1 MIFCFIN
8 SHGSRHNETRLSK
21 TNVMVKHIASAE
33 EFAAIKAA
41 GKPVVVDF
49 TASWCGP
56 CKSIAPFFEELAAK
70 YPEIEFVKIDVDE
83 LEDVA
88 GECGISAMPTFQ
100 VYSNGVKVSEMTGAD
115 KEKLAALC
123 KDANEL

>member
-1 MIFCFIN
+1 M
-8 SHGSRHNETRLSK
+8 TRGIVTEDRS
-21 TNVMVKHIASAE
+21 IR
-33 EFAAIKAA
+33 FARAQ
-41 GKPVVVDF
+41 VVVDF

-56 CKSIAPFFEELAAK
+56 CKSIAPFFEELAGK
-70 YPEIEFVKIDVDE
+70 YPDIEFVKIDVDE

-115 KEKLAALC
+115 KDKLSALV
-123 KDANEL
+123 KEANEL

>member
-1 MIFCFIN
+1 MA
-8 SHGSRHNETRLSK
+8 GA
-21 TNVMVKHIASAE
+21 MVKQIASAE

-70 YPEIEFVKIDVDE
+70 YPEVEFVKIDVDE

-88 GECGISAMPTFQ
+88 AECGISAMPTFQ

-115 KEKLAALC
+115 KDKLSALV

>member
-1 MIFCFIN
+1 M
-8 SHGSRHNETRLSK
+8 
-21 TNVMVKHIASAE
+21 
-33 EFAAIKAA
+33 
-41 GKPVVVDF
+41 VVDF

-56 CKSIAPFFEELAAK
+56 CKAIAPHFEELSTK
-70 YPEIEFVKIDVDE
+70 YPEIVFVKIDVDE

-115 KEKLAALC
+115 PAKLAALV
-123 KDANEL
+123 KDASEL